1 MKQQLNSKMI
11 MITAII
17 IFFMNHIAG
26 AQVPPPGKYNT
37 ASYPEERKAIEQVS
51 SRLDSTQ
58 FLNDDCIAVGPEG
71 RVSYGFE
78 EWKKGFEDKHATF
91 KSVTPVPG
99 TYILRVYNGDAAVK
113 NMTLDVVFDTPEGEL
128 YITVIRTE
136 TYIKQNGKWY
146 FVAGQG
152 TAKMSAAELEEK
164 VKKARTK
171 IN

>member
-1 MKQQLNSKMI
+1 MKQQHSFKVILVGFL
-11 MITAII
+11 I
-17 IFFMNHIAG
+17 IFLTGSAI
-26 AQVPPPGKYNT
+26 AQVPPEGKYNT

-58 FLNDDCIAVGPEG
+58 ILNDDCIAVGPEG